1 LLFEYK
7 SNITNIIIK
16 KKEKMITL
24 KYSIDEIEKIIDALE
39 SVKHQAYHAQF
50 DYYMKK
56 DFDIFIDLLDDIK
69 LEALKL

>member
-1 LLFEYK
+1 
-7 SNITNIIIK
+7 
-16 KKEKMITL
+16 MITL